1 MRIRS
6 RFLGVFFSLFVL
18 PIAASGCS
26 SCASTSSDLDDPAS
40 SPSSSPQ
47 RRGEDPLTANRLEQP
62 KNGNSLPPAQ
72 GLGWQI
78 GRRAPDASAP

>member
-1 MRIRS
+1 MLLRS

-47 RRGEDPLTANRLEQP
+47 RRGEDPMRANRLSQP
-62 KNGNSLPPAQ
+62 PGLPPAH
-72 GLGWQI
+72 GLGYQV
-78 GRRAPDASAP
+78 GVRAPDASAP